1 MSGYEIVSIVIGA
14 VGLLITTMITV
25 TIHYSGKKSSFLQY
39 YERIVSNEE
48 YSSILAILADTSDD
62 KEELWK
68 DFISKREHA
77 ILLENFLSFLDLVF
91 YEFRY
96 LKICS
101 KALNETIIQPILTDP
116 IIHGLIVQKNKE
128 CKRYGYLKKRL
139 DAAQRGQ
146 K

>member
-1 MSGYEIVSIVIGA
+1 MSGYEIISIVIGA
-14 VGLLITTMITV
+14 VGLIITTMITV
-25 TIHYSGKKSSFLQY
+25 TIHYSSKKSSFLQY
-39 YERIVSNEE
+39 YEKIVSNEE
-48 YSSILAILADTSDD
+48 YSSILAILADDSED
-62 KEELWK
+62 KEKLWNE
-68 DFISKREHA
+68 FISKREHA

-96 LKICS
+96 LKIS
-101 KALNETIIQPILTDP
+101 EKAFNEVIIQPILADP
-116 IIHGLIVQKNKE
+116 IIHGLIVKKNKE